1 MACEGVY
8 CLGVNYEL
16 RREGGKQ
23 TAKEYRREPT
33 SRGRYEGRAACS
45 IRCRK
50 NTGGTPG
57 PLLARGGAS
66 NMPFHETNPFCFRLI
81 VYAQQFMKFAARF
94 ANGFVLEKRTHF
106 RGVKRGSGSEL
117 GGRLPLRLPFGRGFG
132 TTLRS

>member
-1 MACEGVY
+1 MACEDVY

-45 IRCRK
+45 LRFRTNPEGAAPK
-50 NTGGTPG
+50 ARRVFQSGAGKPPVGPPG

-81 VYAQQFMKFAARF
+81 VY
-94 ANGFVLEKRTHF
+94 
-106 RGVKRGSGSEL
+106 
-117 GGRLPLRLPFGRGFG
+117 
-132 TTLRS
+132 